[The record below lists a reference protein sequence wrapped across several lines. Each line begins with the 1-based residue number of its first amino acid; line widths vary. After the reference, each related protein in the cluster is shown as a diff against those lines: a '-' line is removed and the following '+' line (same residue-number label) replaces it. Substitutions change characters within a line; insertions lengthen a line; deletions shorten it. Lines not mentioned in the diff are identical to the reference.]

1 MVLTYRTICP
11 KNIAQFLIFYR
22 TLSYGLRSSSVSQ
35 TVHPLTK
42 KPVDSAF
49 EIPDAQKDTNTN
61 GRTEEY
67 AALLKKYTTKPKQF
81 QLLFKVDIFT
91 FPVSSNSLV
100 KVKAAFLSC
109 GLSGYYAY
117 SNWCVSYQ
125 RCVVSCL

>member
-1 MVLTYRTICP
+1 MVLSYRTICP

-35 TVHPLTK
+35 ARHPLTK
-42 KPVDSAF
+42 KPQDSAF

-67 AALLKKYTTKPKQF
+67 AALVKKYTKKPKQF
-81 QLLFKVDIFT
+81 KLIFKVDIFT
-91 FPVSSNSLV
+91 FTVSSNSLA
-100 KVKAAFLSC
+100 KVTAAFLSC

-117 SNWCVSYQ
+117 SNWCVSCQ